1 MLLEPLLYSRSYL
14 VAATHA
20 LGCVCA
26 HVCVGMG
33 IISLPGVY
41 KWACLNRRNL
51 SMLALTVTTGVASFA
66 ALRLIPGGHVGL
78 VVDRMGKVEPYVF
91 ESKQLVMIIPFWQ
104 TIVSMRTMPVRKRFI
119 KEFTTKDNQQVEI
132 RLVVSMEAKMHYL
145 PETFTKFGK
154 DFSRSFL
161 EREASIDC
169 EEVIKKFNA
178 KDLLVDGTKYE
189 EACTE
194 LATRLDDAAAF
205 HKLKIVKGETS
216 IVFVDPNLDED
227 EF

>member
-1 MLLEPLLYSRSYL
+1 M
-14 VAATHA
+14 A
-20 LGCVCA
+20 
-26 HVCVGMG
+26 
-33 IISLPGVY
+33 IISLPGI
-41 KWACLNRRNL
+41 WSWTRANRRNL
-51 SMLALTVTTGVASFA
+51 AVLSMTLFTGASSFA

-78 VVDRMGKVEPYVF
+78 VVDRLGNVQPWVF
-91 ESKQLVMIIPFWQ
+91 ESKQLVIIVPFWQ
-104 TIVSMRTMPVRKRFI
+104 RIISMRTMPVRKRFI
-119 KEFTTKDNQQVEI
+119 KEFQSKDGKEVEV

-145 PETFTKFGK
+145 PETYQKFGK

-169 EEVIKKFNA
+169 EEVCKKYTAQELMN
-178 KDLLVDGTKYE
+178 DGPAYE

-194 LATRLDDAAAF
+194 LALRLDDAAAF

-216 IVFVDPNLDED
+216 IVFVDPNADED